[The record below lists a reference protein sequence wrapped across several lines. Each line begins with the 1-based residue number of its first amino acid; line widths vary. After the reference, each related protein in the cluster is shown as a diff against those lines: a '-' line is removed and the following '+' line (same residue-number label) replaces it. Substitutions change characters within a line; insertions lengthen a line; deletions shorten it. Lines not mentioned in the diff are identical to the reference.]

1 MPNGSV
7 VVDVGGGV
15 GTSSLPLAEAYPNL
29 EIVIQDRP
37 PVVEDGLKVRAN
49 TNTTTRVNCFFLAV
63 ESKTTKS
70 SRNWAS

>member
-1 MPNGSV
+1 LPNGSV

-49 TNTTTRVNCFFLAV
+49 IITTARVNYFFLAV
-63 ESKTTKS
+63 ESKTPKS
-70 SRNWAS
+70 SRNRSS